1 MELQFSDLGATRL
14 VLRATSQALVEGDL
28 PLPEGAAKRG
38 GALARMAAS
47 RLRVLP

>member
-28 PLPEGAAKRG
+28 PLPEGRQSAGCSWVRPYTA
-38 GALARMAAS
+38 
-47 RLRVLP
+47 